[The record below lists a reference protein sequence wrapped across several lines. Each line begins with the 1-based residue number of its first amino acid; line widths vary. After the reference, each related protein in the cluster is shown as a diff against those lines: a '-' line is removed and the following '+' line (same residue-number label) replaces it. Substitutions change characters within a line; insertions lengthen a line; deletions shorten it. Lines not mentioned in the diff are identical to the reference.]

1 MSQEKKL
8 APLSIVYISLS
19 GNTQIFVKRLTEH
32 LLNHYTLDIEAI
44 NIKELNH
51 ETFPI
56 TTPFVAILPTYLEGG
71 NGIDSGDVEILTNPL
86 GDFIAAHEN
95 YKYCFGIIGSGN
107 RNFNKQ
113 YCLTAKQYAKRFG
126 FPMLGDFELRGTSA
140 DIERLAKIIV
150 KQHQGF
156 ANPS

>member
-1 MSQEKKL
+1 MSQEEKL
-8 APLSIVYISLS
+8 ASLSIVYISLS
-19 GNTQIFVKRLTEH
+19 GNTQSFVKRLTEH

-56 TTPFVAILPTYLEGG
+56 TIPFVAILPTYLEGG

-86 GDFIAAHEN
+86 GDFIAAHDN
-95 YKYCFGIIGSGN
+95 YKRCFGIIGSGN
-107 RNFNKQ
+107 RNFNEQ

-150 KQHQGF
+150 KQHQAF

>member
-1 MSQEKKL
+1 MNFHVL
-8 APLSIVYISLS
+8 TLFPDMIRDGMNTSII
-19 GNTQIFVKRLTEH
+19 GRAIAGGF
-32 LLNHYTLDIEAI
+32 LDIEAI

>member
-1 MSQEKKL
+1 M
-8 APLSIVYISLS
+8 
-19 GNTQIFVKRLTEH
+19 
-32 LLNHYTLDIEAI
+32 
-44 NIKELNH
+44 
-51 ETFPI
+51 
-56 TTPFVAILPTYLEGG
+56 
-71 NGIDSGDVEILTNPL
+71 TNPL
-86 GDFIAAHEN
+86 GDFIAAHDN
-95 YKYCFGIIGSGN
+95 YKHCFGIIGSGN
-107 RNFNKQ
+107 RNFNEQ